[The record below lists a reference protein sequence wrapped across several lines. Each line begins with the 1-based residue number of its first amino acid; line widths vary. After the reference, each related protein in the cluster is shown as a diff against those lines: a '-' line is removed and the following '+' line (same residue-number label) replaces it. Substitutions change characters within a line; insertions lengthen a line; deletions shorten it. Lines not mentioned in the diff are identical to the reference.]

1 MGASSA
7 RKGAVLDAIDKRRAN
22 VGSTIAPTR
31 KVFATVAACGFVLAA
46 AAAVVAPE
54 IGTEVA
60 RRATAAETPDK
71 KLWQAVA
78 PGRVEPQS
86 GEIRIAAPVMGRI
99 GAVLVGVNDKVFA
112 GQPLMRL
119 EDEETHARLLA
130 AQVQIELRKRARNE
144 QRSSS
149 RAASRREAEDAVAES
164 EQAVVEARS
173 ALDKAAAAKSGG
185 DGSDARIETART
197 RLTRARDLLESQKT
211 ELRRL
216 EIESGAPLPT
226 QAEGQLNIARAE
238 LLGVQ
243 AALEKLTVR
252 APIDGTVLR
261 VNARAGELATPSAAQ
276 PLLLLGDISAMRVRA
291 ELDERD
297 FGGIKIGQ
305 TVTVR
310 SAAFPERE
318 FAGTVLSIAPTIQS
332 SRISS
337 GDQRNLTDVNVAE
350 VVVELAEPG
359 PLTDGMKVDVYFRN
373 ETRDK

>member
-1 MGASSA
+1 MGSM
-7 RKGAVLDAIDKRRAN
+7 
-22 VGSTIAPTR
+22 IAPAR
-31 KVFATVAACGFVLAA
+31 KVFAMVAACGLVVVAA
-46 AAAVVAPE
+46 AAIVAL
-54 IGTEVA
+54 GTGGQVA

-71 KLWQAVA
+71 KIWQAVA

-86 GEIRIAAPVMGRI
+86 GEIRIAASVMGRI
-99 GAVLVGVNDKVFA
+99 GEVLIGVNDKVFA
-112 GQPLMRL
+112 GQLLMRL
-119 EDEETHARLLA
+119 EDDETQARLLVA
-130 AQVQIELRKRARNE
+130 RAQIELRKRARNE
-144 QRSSS
+144 QRSTG
-149 RAASRREAEDAVAES
+149 RTASRREAEDMIADS

-185 DGSDARIETART
+185 DGSGARIDTARA
-197 RLTRARDLLESQKT
+197 RLTRARDLLESQKA

-216 EIESGAPLPT
+216 EIESGTALPS

-238 LLGVQ
+238 LLGVE
-243 AALEKLTVR
+243 AAIEKLTIR

-261 VNARAGELATPSAAQ
+261 VNAKAGELAMPSAAQ

-305 TVTVR
+305 TAMVR

-318 FAGTVLSIAPTIQS
+318 FAGRVLSIAPLIQS

-337 GDQRNLTDVNVAE
+337 GDQRNLADVNAAE

-373 ETRDK
+373 ETPDK